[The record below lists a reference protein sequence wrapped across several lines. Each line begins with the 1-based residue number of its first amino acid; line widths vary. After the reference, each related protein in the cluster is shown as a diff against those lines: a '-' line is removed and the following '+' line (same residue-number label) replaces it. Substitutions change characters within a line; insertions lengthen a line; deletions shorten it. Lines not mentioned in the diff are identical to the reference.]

1 MSQRMSTET
10 QNWKAINVHLAGR
23 VYPITVLEEQEE
35 IIRAVAK
42 DINER
47 VAQFQL
53 QYGSQKDKQD
63 CLAMAILGWSLEWIN
78 QYKRAEIAETPTVST
93 EQLDALHAL
102 LDQALQRP

>member
-1 MSQRMSTET
+1 MSERMSTET
-10 QNWKAINVHLAGR
+10 KNWKAINVHLAGR
-23 VYPITVLEEQEE
+23 VYPITVQEEQEE

-47 VAQFQL
+47 VAQFQI
-53 QYGSQKDKQD
+53 QYGNQKDKQD

-78 QYKRAEIAETPTVST
+78 QYKRSTNTETPNVSN

-102 LDQALQRP
+102 LDQALQR